1 MYNVMIVEDEMLVR
15 IGLKNSVDWSRF
27 GMQVIAD
34 MPDGQSAL
42 ETYNKDK
49 PDVVITDI
57 RMPRMDGMELI
68 SRIREQD
75 RQTRIVVLSCLEEF
89 ELARRAMSLG
99 VSGYILK
106 LTMTEDEIA
115 TTLNSVRH
123 ELDEQRQDRPA
134 QATTDTATV
143 PSAGLELVKEK
154 VLKDFLLY
162 GIYSAGEFEQFVRQS
177 GMRLA
182 PARLAVCV
190 VELDQYARL
199 RDKFR
204 DEHGHLIKMTILN
217 MLDEITTTFER
228 GEGFYIDRTHYLLLL
243 SFEDMH
249 SEQQIRQQL
258 RLIAQQVQ
266 EAVYGCFGSTVSVGI
281 SKIDSAYKNLSSLYH
296 EAQHT
301 LRNKLLTGG
310 GLLHEPDERLD
321 MAPLEQVLEQLRDH
335 SPVKALLSPLKQERY
350 GDYIRLL
357 TERLHEDPATMQPLL
372 FQFVQW
378 ISTSLYE
385 QHQNEKLL
393 LLDITAELEQCDTL
407 PDMLEQVREYF
418 VHVAEYAH
426 SLLHM
431 SHEIARAIQYIKQHY
446 AQNIS
451 LQQVAEHVS
460 LSFGYLSNLFKKEL
474 QITFVD
480 YLNRYRIE
488 RAKELLIGTNM
499 KSYDIAVQVGFS
511 PEYTYFSKVFKKVT
525 GLNPNE
531 YRRQSLKGG
540 NAVDIT
546 GAKRE

>member
-34 MPDGQSAL
+34 LPDGQSAL
-42 ETYNKDK
+42 EAYDKDK
-49 PDVVITDI
+49 PDVIITDI

-75 RQTRIVVLSCLEEF
+75 RQTRIIVLSCLEEF

-123 ELDEQRQDRPA
+123 ELDEQRQER
-134 QATTDTATV
+134 TVVSTADSAAV
-143 PSAGLELVKEK
+143 PSASLELVKEK

-177 GMRLA
+177 GLRLA

-217 MLDEITTTFER
+217 MLDEMTTSFER
-228 GEGFYIDRTHYLLLL
+228 GEGFYMNRTHYLLIL

-258 RLIAQQVQ
+258 RLIARQVQ
-266 EAVYGCFGSTVSVGI
+266 AAVYGCFGGSVSVGI

-296 EAQHT
+296 EAQQA
-301 LRNKLLTGG
+301 LRHKLLTGG

-321 MAPLEQVLEQLRDH
+321 LVPLERALEQLRDH
-335 SPVKALLSPLKQERY
+335 SPVKALLSLLKQERY
-350 GDYIRLL
+350 SDYIRLL
-357 TERLHEDPATMQPLL
+357 SERLHEDPATMQPLL

-393 LLDITAELEQCDTL
+393 LLDITAELERCDTL
-407 PDMLEQVREYF
+407 PDMLAQVHNYF
-418 VHVAEYAH
+418 VRVAEYAH

-431 SHEIARAIQYIKQHY
+431 SHEIARAIQYIKHNY

-540 NAVDIT
+540 ASFDMT